1 VPFEKTIN
9 IQVIKRIFKIRS
21 IVWVILLPFLFN
33 ACNPTK
39 KLRSDEHLLI
49 KNHIIDKDTK
59 LQKTD
64 IESYIKQKPN
74 RKILLFVRFHLWLYN
89 QANEEKIRRKRILHD
104 QKIDRKNTKR
114 IAKGKS
120 RKRSRQLFGEW
131 LLDIGEPP
139 VIYDSLL
146 ADKSAKQIK
155 SFLNNKGYFISSVRD
170 SVYKKERKAVIKSFL
185 RDSAYYRKK
194 ASVYYIIKAAE
205 PYTINNVSYKIPD
218 PQLAYYVL
226 SDSSKR
232 KIRKF
237 DNYDVDVLQAER
249 ERITGELNNNGYYF
263 FTKDYIHYQIDTNIG
278 NKKVNIT
285 LAIKNFAR
293 RFSET
298 SDSIVESPHRR
309 YYINDIFID
318 PDFISNRLNA
328 IKKDTLKVGDYYIL
342 HSKKLRYKT
351 KVLLDAVFIRKGE
364 LYQSRNVE
372 DTYKRLSE
380 LKAFKTINISFDPA
394 EGDYLNCFINL
405 SPIYKQSFTFETEV
419 THTSATEGISGSI
432 SYQNR
437 NLLRGAEV
445 FELRFKG
452 GLSGQLFASSEKTTD
467 ITSAANRLNT
477 LELGPELIV
486 TVPRFLL
493 PVKLNISKKAN
504 PKTIFTSS
512 VIFQRRPDYT
522 RYITN
527 VSFGYTWKESIKK
540 RHTVNPLVINF
551 VKVNLS
557 PDFENYLAQQVHDL
571 YTLNSFSNHLSTST
585 SYIFTFNEQDISKP
599 VNFSFFKVNAES
611 SGNIL
616 RGIYN
621 TVNSIQPN
629 TFPTDENGSYKLLDV
644 VYSQY
649 LRLEADYRYY
659 FNRNEINK
667 VVFRIAAGIGYPLK
681 NFTSLPF
688 ERSFFSGGSNGIRA
702 WQSRT
707 LGPGSYADDGTF
719 TFDQFGDG
727 QLEANA
733 EYRFKMF
740 KMLNGAFFVDAG
752 NVWLRQKNPSKPGG
766 EFELNRFYKEIA
778 IGSGVGLRA
787 DFNFFVLRLDVG
799 LKVHDPQFEEQKR
812 WVIGNLFN
820 PEWKRLYYESH
831 NNRKYNFLVFNIGIN
846 YPF

>member
-1 VPFEKTIN
+1 MVKQISN
-9 IQVIKRIFKIRS
+9 IRS
-21 IVWVILLPFLFN
+21 IILTLLLLFLFA

-39 KLRSDEHLLI
+39 KLKTDEHLLH

-59 LQKTD
+59 LEKND

-74 RKILLFVRFHLWLYN
+74 RKILLFFRFHLWLYN
-89 QANEEKIRRKRILHD
+89 RANEEKVRRKRILFD
-104 QKIDRKNTKR
+104 KKIERKNIKR
-114 IAKGKS
+114 ISKGKS
-120 RKRSRQLFGEW
+120 ARKSDRQLFGEW
-131 LLDIGEPP
+131 LLNIGEQP
-139 VIYDSLL
+139 VIYDSVL
-146 ADKSAKQIK
+146 ADKSARQIK

-170 SVYKKERKAVIKSFL
+170 SVYYRKK
-185 RDSAYYRKK
+185 KK
-194 ASVYYIIKAAE
+194 ASVYYLIKAAD
-205 PYTINNVSYKIPD
+205 PYTINKIEYKIPD
-218 PQLAYYVL
+218 EQVAYYVL
-226 SDSSKR
+226 SDTSRSKI
-232 KIRKF
+232 KKS

-249 ERITGELNNNGYYF
+249 ERITNELNNNGYYF
-263 FTKDYIHYQIDTNIG
+263 FTKEYIYFQIDTTIG
-278 NKKVNIT
+278 TKKVNIT
-285 LAIKNFAR
+285 LGIKNFAR
-293 RFSET
+293 KYSEV
-298 SDSIVESPHRR
+298 SDSVVETPHRR
-309 YYINDIFID
+309 YYVNDIFID
-318 PDFISNRLNA
+318 PDFITHNSGTLKN
-328 IKKDTLKVGDYYIL
+328 DTLKVEEYYIV

-351 KVLLDAVFIRKGE
+351 RVLLGAIFIRKGE
-364 LYQSRNVE
+364 LYQLMNVE

-380 LKAFKTINISFDPA
+380 LKAFKTINISFEYA
-394 EGDYLNCFINL
+394 YGDYLNCFINL
-405 SPIYKQSFTFETEV
+405 SPIYKQSFTIETEV
-419 THTSATEGISGSI
+419 TNTSGTEGISGSI

-437 NLLRGAEV
+437 NLLKGAEV

-452 GLSGQLFASSEKTTD
+452 GLSGQLFDNTENTD
-467 ITSAANRLNT
+467 NISDAANRLNT
-477 LELGPELIV
+477 LELGPQLNI

-493 PVKLNISKKAN
+493 PFKLNISKKAN
-504 PKTIFTSS
+504 PKTLFTSS
-512 VIFQRRPDYT
+512 FIYQRRPDYT

-527 VSFGYTWKESIKK
+527 LSFGYTWKQGVKK
-540 RHTVNPLVINF
+540 RHTINPLVINF
-551 VKVNLS
+551 VKVDLS
-557 PDFENYLAQQVHDL
+557 PDFKHFLEEEVHDL

-585 SYIFTFNEQDISKP
+585 AYTFTYNEQDVNKP
-599 VNFSFFKVNAES
+599 INFSFFKLNAES

-629 TFPTDENGSYKLLDV
+629 TFLMDEQGSYKLMDI

-649 LRLEADYRYY
+649 LRLEGDYRYY

-667 VVFRIAAGIGYPLK
+667 VVLRIAAGIGRPLK

-733 EYRFKMF
+733 EYRFKLI
-740 KMLNGAFFVDAG
+740 KMLHGAFFVDAG

-778 IGSGVGLRA
+778 IGSGVGIRA
-787 DFNFFVLRLDVG
+787 DFNFFILRLDVG
-799 LKVHDPQFEEQKR
+799 LKVRDPQFSETQR

-820 PEWKRLYYESH
+820 PEWKRLYRESH
-831 NNRKYNFLVFNIGIN
+831 SDRKYNFLVFNIGIN